1 MLPRACN
8 PVTDIQANSLNK
20 NEQAELQSRMERKQI
35 KEFMT
40 VRVQR
45 YHLSYR
51 QRTDP
56 WICTDVFKTRAE
68 LLRFLRQRLY
78 QQNATYKR
86 RKLCD
91 ALCRQAPKSYGTSG
105 LEVSRTER
113 CPDAGRS
120 IAGTIELS
128 PRAHLFHE

>member
-40 VRVQR
+40 VRAQR
-45 YHLSYR
+45 YHLSCR
-51 QRTDP
+51 QRTNP
-56 WICTDVFKTRAE
+56 WIGTDVFKTRAE

-78 QQNATYKR
+78 Q
-86 RKLCD
+86 
-91 ALCRQAPKSYGTSG
+91 
-105 LEVSRTER
+105 
-113 CPDAGRS
+113 
-120 IAGTIELS
+120 
-128 PRAHLFHE
+128 